1 METTQSI
8 PSGMIIVPEKQNVI
22 QRFKEYYKKN
32 IIDTGKSEKFEKTVD
47 KVAKGVKTAVKV
59 VGTVATVI
67 LVLCPADGPFGELCT
82 ALATPALC
90 ALVDKIA
97 DMAKKT
103 TISAKRD
110 MEKAMGYEGLGQTDI
125 EGYSNLK
132 DVVNDAIGVKN
143 ASSEYY
149 AATSP
154 SEEENTHTM

>member
-1 METTQSI
+1 M
-8 PSGMIIVPEKQNVI
+8 
-22 QRFKEYYKKN
+22 
-32 IIDTGKSEKFEKTVD
+32 
-47 KVAKGVKTAVKV
+47 
-59 VGTVATVI
+59 
-67 LVLCPADGPFGELCT
+67 CPADGPFGELCT